1 MWFFFIYISQIS
13 PQEIR
18 NFYNVLVLTITKI
31 NKFITFLRRYSF
43 EDRDRTLPIP
53 KGSPFHSWG
62 DGNMEFMLMQQ
73 MSPENKK

>member
-1 MWFFFIYISQIS
+1 MWFFFIYITNITTRN
-13 PQEIR
+13 QES
-18 NFYNVLVLTITKI
+18 YNVLVLTITKI

-73 MSPENKK
+73 MSPENK